1 MIAEETGGFVKAAAF
16 CSVNAANGVRGMR
29 EHRVAD
35 VDVDDCDA
43 AAAYGFQ
50 YALGIASD
58 IFSGDFDGH

>member
-1 MIAEETGGFVKAAAF
+1 
-16 CSVNAANGVRGMR
+16 MR

-43 AAAYGFQ
+43 AAAYGFE